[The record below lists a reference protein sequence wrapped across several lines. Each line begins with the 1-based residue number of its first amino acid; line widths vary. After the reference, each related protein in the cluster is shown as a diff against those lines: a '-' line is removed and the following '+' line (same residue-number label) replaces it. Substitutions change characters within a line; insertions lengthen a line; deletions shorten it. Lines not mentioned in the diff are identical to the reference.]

1 CVLFP
6 SNVSVQTAHLHH
18 ILKRAQQ
25 SRDRSFSSPQTVVPL
40 KDVESSRARADEQD
54 DRQIEIIDLD
64 RETTP
69 VTTRQKPASLRV
81 HHVINEY
88 DKTPPLDLSL
98 NETAVQIDY
107 NADRRYSFPPS
118 KQRTKSLN
126 PYASKQRSRPDDKP
140 YDSIVEKRS
149 SFDVTSTNLR
159 LEKSNANLSMQFLTK
174 NKDSNNS
181 IIKDKHN
188 GHDDKY
194 PEKQKDAKEAQATIF
209 NLNPLSNTSGNKEV
223 LSCERGS
230 VNYGITSLGRD
241 KRKNQDPGNNE
252 QDPRKDNTNGR
263 VIKKGRKSLSTAKD
277 DASAVMSDEEFWNPR
292 NSLIEADEG
301 VNILQRLRP
310 NYHRNL
316 VAGKNGKRGSFV
328 ERLRALENSLESDE
342 ENQKSNGNY
351 ILCSRESSPVISDV
365 VETVPIKTSGK
376 MKVHKG
382 RENEGPTTDED
393 DIGED
398 LIPSDD
404 FVREREETRRFASES
419 LDEEIRSLLKLV
431 GETIFRQFQRQDSAL
446 FQATENVIIKSEM
459 HLTKSLRSQFGRK
472 REWLNTFKCNCTSEE
487 SESRQI
493 MNKLRE
499 ERGELENLQQTL
511 IEMENME
518 LEVGRN

>member
-1 CVLFP
+1 
-6 SNVSVQTAHLHH
+6 
-18 ILKRAQQ
+18 RAQQ
-25 SRDRSFSSPQTVVPL
+25 SRDRSFSSLQTVVPL

-69 VTTRQKPASLRV
+69 VTTREKPASLRE

-88 DKTPPLDLSL
+88 DKTPPLDISL

-107 NADRRYSFPPS
+107 NADPRYSFPPS

-126 PYASKQRSRPDDKP
+126 PYASKQKSRPDDKP
-140 YDSIVEKRS
+140 YDSIVEKRN

-188 GHDDKY
+188 GHD
-194 PEKQKDAKEAQATIF
+194 EKQKDAKEAPATIF

-223 LSCERGS
+223 LTCERGS
-230 VNYGITSLGRD
+230 VNYGAEYSIKKSNITCITSLGRD
-241 KRKNQDPGNNE
+241 KRKNQDP
-252 QDPRKDNTNGR
+252 RKDNANGR
-263 VIKKGRKSLSTAKD
+263 VIKKGRKSLSTTKD

-292 NSLIEADEG
+292 NSLIEADED

-342 ENQKSNGNY
+342 EDQKSNGDY
-351 ILCSRESSPVISDV
+351 ILCSRESSPVISDL
-365 VETVPIKTSGK
+365 VETAPIKISGK
-376 MKVHKG
+376 MKVHRG
-382 RENEGPTTDED
+382 RENEDPATDED
-393 DIGED
+393 DIGEN
-398 LIPSDD
+398 LMPSGD
-404 FVREREETRRFASES
+404 FVSEREETRRFASES
-419 LDEEIRSLLKLV
+419 LDEEIRNLLKLV

-459 HLTKSLRSQFGRK
+459 HLAKSLRSQFGRK

-499 ERGELENLQQTL
+499 ERSELENLEQAL

-518 LEVGRN
+518 LEVGRDEPSWTR